1 VNKLF
6 IVKYT
11 NTMSTESKQKVDKGK
26 DDRYI
31 FNPRTK
37 RYVLKDRLPGKEV
50 QKQMSRSE
58 LVKHINMH
66 ATSEMVKH
74 RGLLRSD
81 LSDDELAK
89 ILTKLVDLKI
99 TEHIAQSNLL
109 PHVQPKLV
117 RTRKPP
123 LPNGQKRPRGR
134 PRKNPPVVSRSRVQS
149 PPPSKSKKRFVLKPP
164 PQTPCSSDVD
174 ETTDFQTTDAY
185 DTDSE
190 ISD

>member
-1 VNKLF
+1 
-6 IVKYT
+6 
-11 NTMSTESKQKVDKGK
+11 MSTESKQKLDKGK

-50 QKQMSRSE
+50 QRAMSRSE
-58 LVKHINMH
+58 LVNHINMH
-66 ATSEMVKH
+66 ATGEMIKH

-109 PHVQPKLV
+109 PRVQPKLV
-117 RTRKPP
+117 RSRKPP
-123 LPNGQKRPRGR
+123 LANGEKRPRGR

-149 PPPSKSKKRFVLKPP
+149 PAPTKSKKRFVLRAPP
-164 PQTPCSSDVD
+164 PSPCTSDVD
-174 ETTDFQTTDAY
+174 ETTDFATTEYDS
-185 DTDSE
+185 DTDS